1 MLHFVLE
8 TALKN
13 NDNNEPDP
21 MQTSTSPAR
30 LRHLIVCLSLLLI
43 ACDDDERRQR
53 AAAATG
59 PDYWPTED
67 WQTAAPETSGFSA
80 GALDTLAAD
89 AESVFPRLT
98 SLLVI
103 KDGYIVHESYHSPGD
118 TEITADSKHQ
128 LWSVTKSVTSMT
140 LGAAWRNGD
149 LLPGD
154 LDSTVDDNF
163 SALLGDIPVDAERRD
178 ISLRHALY
186 MQSGIRWNELWD
198 ASITENPLFAP
209 DPSCT
214 ADATVT
220 LCSLLRRAQ
229 SYAPGAV
236 WNYSTYDSYLV
247 AAFFLAL
254 TDNSVHDYAAANLFA
269 PLGIDYVDGDW
280 LSWPTDSEYTYGGA
294 LLALKSRDM
303 AKLGLLMLYDG
314 RWEDEQ
320 LLAPDW
326 LTLSTT
332 PIGTGLVATF
342 DGNNEPAAPVNSPL
356 AYSMQ
361 WWNAEDFAREPDGT
375 LNAHGLFGQMIH
387 IDPGHGLVVVIT
399 HDTEG
404 AISPFENLH
413 AFIADE
419 ITAGL

>member
-1 MLHFVLE
+1 MRHPP
-8 TALKN
+8 T
-13 NDNNEPDP
+13 
-21 MQTSTSPAR
+21 TSPAR
-30 LRHLIVCLSLLLI
+30 LRHLLVCLPLLLV
-43 ACDDDERRQR
+43 ACDDDDRKQR
-53 AAAATG
+53 AAATG

-67 WQTAAPETSGFSA
+67 WQTATPEAKGFSA
-80 GALDTLAAD
+80 GALDTLGAD
-89 AESVFPRLT
+89 AETAFPRLT

-118 TEITADSKHQ
+118 DEITADSKHQ

-140 LGAAWRNGD
+140 IGAAWTIGD

-163 SALLGDIPVDAERRD
+163 AALLGDIPVDAERRD

-198 ASITENPLFAP
+198 ASFTENPLFAP

-214 ADATVT
+214 DDATVT

-229 SYAPGAV
+229 SYAPGEV
-236 WNYSTYDSYLV
+236 WNYSTYDSYLA
-247 AAFFLAL
+247 AAFFLGL
-254 TDNSVHDYAAANLFA
+254 TDTALHDYAGTHLFA

-280 LSWPTDSEYTYGGA
+280 LSWPIGTDYTYGGA

-320 LLAPDW
+320 LLAADW

-342 DGNNEPAAPVNSPL
+342 DESTEPDEPVSSLL

-361 WWNAEDFAREPDGT
+361 WWNAEDFAHEPDGT
-375 LNAHGLFGQMIH
+375 LNAHGIFGQMIH
-387 IDPGHGLVVVIT
+387 IDPAHGLVVVIT
-399 HDTEG
+399 SDTQG
-404 AISPFENLH
+404 TVSPFEDLR
-413 AFIADE
+413 AFIANE